1 MSLFQVAATFLTV
14 MALVGWANAR
24 TLKLPQS
31 VAMLSAGV
39 LVAGVLFAAQSLI
52 GPFWG
57 FDSVRGEITRL
68 DFSKAV
74 LGYMLAFLLFS
85 SGMQIDLG
93 EFRNRRLAIGSLAT
107 LGVLVSTALIG
118 VGLWGAAAL
127 VGAALSLPWAL
138 VFGALIS
145 PTDPVAVMANVRS
158 GVLSRRLGAVLQG
171 EALFN
176 DGVGLVAFTAAL
188 AFATSGDLPDPW
200 HTAETILVEAGGGLG
215 LGIVAGYLVSWFMR
229 AIDDYVV
236 ELTASLAL
244 AAGVYVLAQSL
255 HVSGSIA
262 AGAAGLVVG
271 SYGVKTAMSEETRA
285 HVLGFWHLAD
295 EVLNGLLFLLLG
307 LQIFIVP
314 FDLRELGLWLAAIG
328 LTVLARL
335 IVVLPWGVYFHL
347 AHDERRPSLM
357 LAWGGLRGAISLA
370 LALTL
375 PDGGPKPTLLSATFA
390 VVIFSVLIQGM
401 TFGPLARRWHRS
413 APLASAT

>member
-1 MSLFQVAATFLTV
+1 MSLFQVIAAFLTV
-14 MALVGWANAR
+14 MAVVGWANAR

-39 LVAGVLFAAQSLI
+39 LLAGVLFAAQSVI

-57 FDSVRGEITRL
+57 FDSVRAEILRL
-68 DFSKAV
+68 DFSEAV

-85 SGMQIDLG
+85 GGMQVDLG
-93 EFRNRRLAIGSLAT
+93 EFNNRRLAITSLAT
-107 LGVLVSTALIG
+107 LGVLISTVLVG
-118 VGLWGAAAL
+118 VGVWGAAAL
-127 VGAALSLPWAL
+127 VGIPLTLPWAL

-188 AFATSGDLPDPW
+188 TFAASGVAPDPG
-200 HTAETILVEAGGGLG
+200 HTAAIIVEEAGGGLLLG
-215 LGIVAGYLVSWFMR
+215 LAGGYLVSWFMR
-229 AIDDYVV
+229 VIDDYVV

-244 AAGVYVLAQSL
+244 AAGAYVLAEML

-271 SYGVKTAMSEETRA
+271 SYGVKTAMSEATRA
-285 HVLGFWHLAD
+285 HIQSFWHLAD

-314 FDLRELGLWLAAIG
+314 FDLQEVGLWLAAIV

-347 AHDERRPSLM
+347 RHDERRPSLM

-375 PDGGPKPTLLSATFA
+375 PRGEPKPTLLATTFA
-390 VVIFSVLIQGM
+390 VVIFSVLIQGLS
-401 TFGPLARRWHRS
+401 FGPLARRWHK
-413 APLASAT
+413 AEPQP